1 MQVETFIY
9 YLWTNKNSA
18 TREERKKK
26 KTFTQKVRRTSKQQG
41 RSLWQGYKTP
51 GRKCDARWSEICSDR
66 NVNHSWRGEKGS
78 AALTVR
84 ARAESIELW
93 RARRQVRGEQQKA
106 ADLPWKKKKE
116 KWIWRRG
123 KVTRHGE
130 AKTQVGGYEMSVL
143 SFGHW
148 WHHHLWMLWKSR

>member
-1 MQVETFIY
+1 MQVESFIY

-18 TREERKKK
+18 TREERKRKRHLHRK
-26 KTFTQKVRRTSKQQG
+26 SDAHRNSRGEVYDKVIRHRGESAMQDEVKSALTEMLTTAGGERRVLRRSPWEPEQKVLNCGGPDVRSEESSKKQQTSREG
-41 RSLWQGYKTP
+41 
-51 GRKCDARWSEICSDR
+51 
-66 NVNHSWRGEKGS
+66 
-78 AALTVR
+78 
-84 ARAESIELW
+84 
-93 RARRQVRGEQQKA
+93 
-106 ADLPWKKKKE
+106 KKKE

-130 AKTQVGGYEMSVL
+130 AKTQVGVYEMSVL